1 MLVYGVC
8 EMKACLSLFLD
19 NLIPSAVARG
29 IRRSRRTEGGAL
41 VEMAVTLPLL
51 LIIMTGIF
59 SVSVAMYQ
67 KLLLTEA
74 VSTGGRYLAADRGI
88 DVNPCTATSTAIQN
102 AAPTLAAGSF
112 SITYTLNG
120 VASGSTC
127 NGTSNLVAGK
137 SAQINVT
144 YPCTLMWYG
153 TTKSFGGCTLGAQ
166 IVEQVQ

>member
-1 MLVYGVC
+1 MRAGLV
-8 EMKACLSLFLD
+8 SLD
-19 NLIPSAVARG
+19 KCSSSAVGRW

-41 VEMAVTLPLL
+41 VEMAVSLPLL

-74 VSTGGRYLAADRGI
+74 VSAGGRVLAAERG
-88 DVNPCTATSTAIQN
+88 DLDPCTATSTAIKN
-102 AAPTLAAGSF
+102 AASTLSGSSF
-112 SITYTLNG
+112 TFTYTLNG
-120 VASGSTC
+120 VVTNGSSCSGT
-127 NGTSNLVAGK
+127 TNLKATK
-137 SAQINVT
+137 TAQVNVT

-153 TTKSFGGCTLGAQ
+153 NTKSFAGCTLGAQ